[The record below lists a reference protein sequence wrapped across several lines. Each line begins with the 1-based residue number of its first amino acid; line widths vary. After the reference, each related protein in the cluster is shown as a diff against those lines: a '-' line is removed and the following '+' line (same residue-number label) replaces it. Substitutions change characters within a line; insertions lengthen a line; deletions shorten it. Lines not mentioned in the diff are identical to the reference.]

1 MPLEHSHARDGVRYA
16 FTIAEFCETHRVSKS
31 WLYQEWAA
39 GRGPRVKKIGTKNI
53 ITIESAAE
61 WRRAETTDHAA

>member
-39 GRGPRVKKIGTKNI
+39 GRGPRVKKIGVKKI
-53 ITIESAAE
+53 ITVEDAAA
-61 WRRAETTDHAA
+61 WRRETDTAA